1 MHPPVFQVDPTHT
14 LAPYTYEQATI
25 AAAGS
30 RMVIGNCD
38 TPDDV
43 IAQAGDA
50 EILLLSWKKIL
61 TPAVMD
67 ALPRVR
73 LIVRWGVGYDMI
85 DVAAATARGIAVA
98 NTPLYAVEDVAEH
111 AIALLLDCAR
121 QVSWFHLRMRE
132 GEWRSPV
139 GRPIHRLK
147 GRTLGLIGVGRI
159 GAATAWRAR
168 GLGLRV
174 VAFDPGVTPE
184 RLRELG
190 IEPRSFDEVLGE
202 SDYVSLHVPLS
213 TATHHLINAE
223 RLAKMRRGAILL
235 NVSRGA
241 VVDETALVEALTR
254 EHLAAAGLDVFEE
267 EPLRQDH
274 PLQRMEQVV
283 LTPHTAAY
291 SQESWQA
298 VREEVCTT
306 IRNWYTDGWV
316 PNVVNPQVRP
326 HLRAKR

>member
-25 AAAGS
+25 AALGS
-30 RMVIGNCD
+30 KMVIGNCD
-38 TPDDV
+38 TPEDV

-73 LIVRWGVGYDMI
+73 LIIRWGIGYDMI
-85 DVAAATARGIAVA
+85 DVAAATAHGIAVA
-98 NTPLYAVEDVAEH
+98 NTPNYAVEDVAEH
-111 AIALLLDCAR
+111 AIALLHDCAR
-121 QVSWFHLRMRE
+121 QISWFHLRMRQ
-132 GEWRSPV
+132 GEWTSPV

-147 GRTLGLIGVGRI
+147 GRTLGLVGVGRI

-174 VAFDPGVTPE
+174 VAFDPAVDPE
-184 RLRELG
+184 RLRAQG
-190 IEPRSFDEVLGE
+190 IEPRSFAEVLGE
-202 SDYVSLHVPLS
+202 SDYVSLHVPLNDS
-213 TATHHLINAE
+213 THHLMNAA
-223 RLAKMRRGAILL
+223 RLAQMRRGAILL
-235 NVSRGA
+235 NLSRGP
-241 VVDETALVEALTR
+241 VVDEAALVEALASG
-254 EHLAAAGLDVFEE
+254 HLAGAGLDVFEQ
-267 EPLRQDH
+267 EPLAKDH
-274 PLQRMEQVV
+274 PLCRMEQVV

-291 SQESWQA
+291 SEESWQA

-306 IRNWYTDGWV
+306 VRNWYTDGWAA
-316 PNVVNPQVRP
+316 NVVNPQVRS